1 MLGVGV
7 GVGSGVGLGVG
18 VGVGMAGK
26 GFSPNGYVLVPI
38 EFPARAHVETAKST
52 VFDAPVSSPYVK
64 KAAKF

>member
-1 MLGVGV
+1 
-7 GVGSGVGLGVG
+7 
-18 VGVGMAGK
+18 MAGK